1 MTTFHKIVKYFAILL
16 AFCIIGGATFGVIK
30 GATTLAKLA
39 DLTTSD
45 GKIEDVKNNGIK
57 KIRIKLLRTD
67 LIIRTGDT
75 VNAETDNGDI
85 TVKKVFGTLVVEENS
100 KSIIDSLEKTEL
112 ILTIPEGC
120 VFEEIKIT
128 TGAGAF
134 GAEILNAEKIDLN
147 FGAGNVTID
156 KMIST
161 ERTEITGGAGKIDI
175 RDGKTHNL
183 DLDVGMG
190 KLRYRSEFTGRN
202 DLDCGVGAVEIV
214 LLGGEENYSVDLD
227 KGLGLASIN
236 GISYSDE
243 VDYGDGENKLDIN
256 GGVGDLKVIFE

>member
-1 MTTFHKIVKYFAILL
+1 MTSFQKIIKYLAILF
-16 AFCIIGGATFGVIK
+16 AFCLIGSITAGIITGV
-30 GATTLAKLA
+30 TTLAKLA

-45 GKIEDVKNNGIK
+45 GEIEDIKHEEIK

-67 LIIRTGDT
+67 LIIKTGDT

-85 TVKKVFGTLVVEENS
+85 TVKKVFGTLIVEENS

-112 ILTIPEGC
+112 VLTIPENC

-134 GAEILNAEKIDLN
+134 GAELLNAEKIDLN
-147 FGAGNVTID
+147 FGAGNVKID

-161 ERTEITGGAGKIDI
+161 ERTEITGGAGKVEIL
-175 RDGKTHNL
+175 DGKTHNVNF
-183 DLDVGMG
+183 DMGMG
-190 KLRYRSEFTGRN
+190 KLHYRAEITGRSELN
-202 DLDCGVGAVEIV
+202 CGVGAVEIN

-227 KGLGLASIN
+227 KGLGLVSIN
-236 GISYSDE
+236 GVSYSDGI
-243 VDYGDGENKLDIN
+243 DYGDGENKLDIN
-256 GGVGDLKVIFE
+256 GGVGELKVIFE